1 MSKVLIEMES
11 IGFKYPKSKNYALQ
25 NINLS
30 IKEGDY
36 VAITRTSGSGKSTL
50 LSILG
55 LITPP
60 TIGNYLILER
70 NTLNLTD
77 KSKSLL
83 KNNEIGFVF
92 QNFNLLS
99 HLNIYD
105 NVALPLSYNPL
116 IKRKDY
122 LEKVQTALELVGMN
136 DYIERNPTQ
145 LSGGQQQRI
154 AIARALV
161 NEPSLILAD
170 EPTGNLDSENSERIF
185 QLLEQLNH
193 VGKTIC
199 LITHD
204 SSYAKKAKKR
214 FHIKDG
220 MLCPQLSKSNELV
233 A

>member
-36 VAITRTSGSGKSTL
+36 VAITGTSGSGKSTL